1 MKVVRTVLGDVAPA
15 ELGMCY
21 MHEHLII
28 DSTLVAD
35 RLPHIHLPSADDAI
49 AELGDCADAGVGA
62 MVDAMPCASG
72 RKVLALAHISR
83 STGVHV
89 VAATGLHT
97 ARYYEGAPWT
107 REEAAAVLG
116 ELFRADIETG
126 IDRYDYTGPVVRRTS
141 HRAGI
146 IKCATLG
153 RRPDAA
159 ERRVF
164 EAAARAHLATG
175 APVLTH
181 CEDGLGAD
189 AQLELLSELGLSPG
203 RIVLSHTDKRPDLGY
218 HRELLSAGVNLEY
231 DQALRQAA
239 DTSAGSARLLREM
252 LSEGY
257 SAQLMLGTDG
267 ARRSLWRTLEGG
279 PGLAWLATDF
289 PQVLTGYGIDDATWR
304 TLMVD
309 NPARLLSFEP

>member
-1 MKVVRTVLGDVAPA
+1 MKIVRTVLGDIPPE

-28 DSTLVAD
+28 DSPLVAH
-35 RLPHIHLPSADDAI
+35 RLPHIHLPSAEDAI
-49 AELGDCADAGVGA
+49 AELGDCAAAGVRA

-72 RKVLALAHISR
+72 RKVLELASISR
-83 STGVHV
+83 STGIHV

-107 REEAAAVLG
+107 REEPAAVLG

-126 IDRYDYTGPVVRRTS
+126 IDRYDYTGPVVSRTS

-153 RRPDAA
+153 QRPDAG

-164 EAAARAHLATG
+164 EAAARVHLATG

-181 CEDGLGAD
+181 CEEGLGAD
-189 AQLELLSELGLSPG
+189 AQLDLLNELGVPAD
-203 RIVLSHTDKRPDLGY
+203 RIVLSHTDKRPDAGY

-231 DQALRQAA
+231 DQALRQGA
-239 DTSAGSARLLREM
+239 DTPKNSARLLSEM
-252 LSEGY
+252 LAEGY
-257 SAQLMLGTDG
+257 SSQLMLGTDG

-279 PGLAWLATDF
+279 PGLAWLASEF
-289 PQVLTGYGIDDATWR
+289 PKVLAGYGIDDATWR

-309 NPARLLSFEP
+309 NPARFLSFEP